1 MEDDSSDSGSYACR
15 ECVGLGHGYIL
26 QSNRIRG
33 VQPVTRV
40 DGTNSKEQSWQRM
53 QSLPRISIRLWNPT
67 IWYSWIFGRPG
78 AVRAAHSVR
87 RSKRRAKRIPTLFRQ
102 GRYRPE
108 SGSRFRGQGAGCA
121 DVMVIKNQQ
130 IVFQQAGALRASD
143 LDDLIAQAK
152 AWMST
157 RPLPKRLRRKRS
169 RLKVTTIS
177 KVSFDGKHQRH
188 FLFCPPVAYAC
199 FAHLLHMRPPGFH
212 GVR

>member
-1 MEDDSSDSGSYACR
+1 MEDDSSDSGSCACR

-78 AVRAAHSVR
+78 AVRAAFGPTFEKASEANPDVYF
-87 RSKRRAKRIPTLFRQ
+87 AKVDIDQNPDLASAAKVQAVPTL
-102 GRYRPE
+102 
-108 SGSRFRGQGAGCA
+108 
-121 DVMVIKNQQ
+121 MVVKNQQ

-152 AWMST
+152 A
-157 RPLPKRLRRKRS
+157 LD
-169 RLKVTTIS
+169 VNAAAAEEAEA
-177 KVSFDGKHQRH
+177 Q
-188 FLFCPPVAYAC
+188 AE
-199 FAHLLHMRPPGFH
+199 
-212 GVR
+212 

>member
-1 MEDDSSDSGSYACR
+1 MEDDSSDSGSCACR

-53 QSLPRISIRLWNPT
+53 QSLPRISIRLWKSNDLVFVDFWAT
-67 IWYSWIFGRPG
+67 G

-87 RSKRRAKRIPTLFRQ
+87 RSKRRAKRIRRLFARSIYDQNPDLASAAKVQAVPTL
-102 GRYRPE
+102 
-108 SGSRFRGQGAGCA
+108 
-121 DVMVIKNQQ
+121 MVVKNQQ

-152 AWMST
+152 A
-157 RPLPKRLRRKRS
+157 LD
-169 RLKVTTIS
+169 VNAAAAEEAEA
-177 KVSFDGKHQRH
+177 Q
-188 FLFCPPVAYAC
+188 AE
-199 FAHLLHMRPPGFH
+199 
-212 GVR
+212 